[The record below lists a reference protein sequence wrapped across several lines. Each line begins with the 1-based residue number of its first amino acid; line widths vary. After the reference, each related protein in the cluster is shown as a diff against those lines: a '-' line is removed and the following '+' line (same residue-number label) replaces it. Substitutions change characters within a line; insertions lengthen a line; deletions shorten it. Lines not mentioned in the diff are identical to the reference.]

1 MVFRIAAMQAQESV
15 RELVRKLAPQQ
26 LRHGDGQNAGLM
38 LLVQLLAKWYAP
50 LEIENAT
57 KGASEFL
64 SFRRMPGKSIVS
76 VLVRYDILRSRAQ
89 HRAGLMISITGLA
102 WLLLQALQLNVPLN
116 DFMDRIE
123 SADPPPA

>member
-1 MVFRIAAMQAQESV
+1 MAFRIAAMQAQESV
-15 RELVRKLAPQQ
+15 RD
-26 LRHGDGQNAGLM
+26 GDGQNAGLM

-50 LEIENAT
+50 LEIENVT

-64 SFRRMPGKSIVS
+64 SFRRM
-76 VLVRYDILRSRAQ
+76 RYDILRSRAQ

-102 WLLLQALQLNVPLN
+102 WLLLQALQLNVQLN
-116 DFMDRIE
+116 VVMDRIE